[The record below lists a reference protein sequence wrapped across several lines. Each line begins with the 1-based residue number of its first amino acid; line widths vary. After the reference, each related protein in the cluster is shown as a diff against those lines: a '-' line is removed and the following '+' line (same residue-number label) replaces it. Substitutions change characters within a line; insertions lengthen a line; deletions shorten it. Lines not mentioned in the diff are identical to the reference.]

1 MSIQYFGNKFCFIK
15 ILANIDDLLQIKLIF
30 VNRGGVILTFNFY
43 LISFEKL
50 KKVFFIY
57 LETIFYT
64 FEILL

>member
-1 MSIQYFGNKFCFIK
+1 M
-15 ILANIDDLLQIKLIF
+15 
-30 VNRGGVILTFNFY
+30 GVILTFNFY
-43 LISFEKL
+43 LISFERL